1 MRVSPKSRWQLR
13 LAGNSFVL
21 LFLMAIAL
29 SLWLSHEYHV
39 QFDWTYAGQNSLS
52 ETSVL
57 LLQKLNQPVK
67 VTAFA
72 TDRPELRQ
80 GIRNIIDR
88 YRQHYKDI
96 TLEFV
101 DPDKDPA
108 RVRAANVRYDGELLV
123 EYGGARESLSL
134 ANEETLT
141 NALARLGRGGER
153 WVVFLGGHKE
163 RSPEGLASYDV
174 STWAQQFSQ
183 RGLKSRVLLLGE
195 NPQIPQNTSTLV
207 IAGVRATLLPG
218 EVKAIA
224 EYLKNGGNMLWL
236 SDPAPSHQ
244 STAAGRTH
252 LPSPSG
258 RGWPEGS
265 GEGEATR
272 RPDPMRGDTAGQ
284 SLHGLAPVAE
294 MLGIEFEPGVIVD
307 TVAQT
312 LTGGASATF
321 VVIAKY
327 GRHLVVRDFN
337 NNFTTLFPEAGALR
351 THPSQDW
358 QLDTLLDTSASAWLE
373 TGAIDG
379 EVRFDPGKD
388 VRGPLTLGVA
398 LTRRHE
404 GKEQRVVVIAD
415 GDFLSNTYIGNG
427 GNLDLGMNL
436 INWTGGDDAYLNIP
450 TRTVKD
456 MQVGL
461 SHTTLAATRFG
472 FLIVLPL
479 ILMGGGLWV
488 WWRRRKR

>member
-1 MRVSPKSRWQLR
+1 MRVSPTSRWQLR

-21 LFLMAIAL
+21 LFLAAVGL
-29 SLWLSHEYHV
+29 VLWISREYHV

-57 LLQKLNQPVK
+57 LLQKLNKPVK

-108 RVRAANVRYDGELLV
+108 RVRAANVRYDGELRV
-123 EYGGARESLSL
+123 EYGDARETLPQ
-134 ANEETLT
+134 ATEEALT

-153 WVVFLGGHKE
+153 WVVFLGGHRE
-163 RSPEGLASYDV
+163 RSPEGQASYDL
-174 STWAQQFSQ
+174 STWAQQFGQ
-183 RGLKSRVLLLGE
+183 RGLKTRVLLLGE
-195 NPQIPQNTSTLV
+195 RAQIPQNTSTLV
-207 IAGVRATLLPG
+207 VAGVRAPLLPG

-236 SDPAPSHQ
+236 SDPAPVKPA
-244 STAAGRTH
+244 AAGRT
-252 LPSPSG
+252 
-258 RGWPEGS
+258 
-265 GEGEATR
+265 
-272 RPDPMRGDTAGQ
+272 DY
-284 SLHGLAPVAE
+284 GLAPVAE
-294 MLGIEFEPGVIVD
+294 MLGIEFEPGVIID
-307 TVAQT
+307 PVAQA
-312 LTGGASATF
+312 LTSGGSATF

-327 GRHLVVRDFN
+327 GRHPVVRDFN

-358 QLDTLLDTSASAWLE
+358 QVDTLLDTSASAWLE
-373 TGAIDG
+373 TGTIGG
-379 EVRFDPGKD
+379 EVHFDPGKD
-388 VRGPLTLGVA
+388 TRGPLTLGVA

-404 GKEQRVVVIAD
+404 GKEQRVAVIAD
-415 GDFLSNTYIGNG
+415 GDFLSNTYIGEG

-456 MQVGL
+456 MQVDL
-461 SHTTLAATRFG
+461 SRTTVTATRLG
-472 FLIVLPL
+472 FVIVLPL
-479 ILMGGGLWV
+479 ILVGGGLFV
-488 WWRRRKR
+488 WFRRRKR

>member
-1 MRVSPKSRWQLR
+1 MRVSPTSRWQLR

-21 LFLMAIAL
+21 LFLAAVGL
-29 SLWLSHEYHV
+29 VLWISREYHV

-57 LLQKLNQPVK
+57 LLQKLNKPVK

-108 RVRAANVRYDGELLV
+108 RVRAANVRYDGELRV
-123 EYGGARESLSL
+123 EYGDARETLPQ
-134 ANEETLT
+134 ATEEALT

-153 WVVFLGGHKE
+153 WVVFLGGHRE
-163 RSPEGLASYDV
+163 RSPEGQASYDL
-174 STWAQQFSQ
+174 STWAQQFGQ
-183 RGLKSRVLLLGE
+183 RGLKTRVLLLGE
-195 NPQIPQNTSTLV
+195 RAQIPQNTSTLV
-207 IAGVRATLLPG
+207 VAGVRAPLLPG

-236 SDPAPSHQ
+236 SDPAPVKPA
-244 STAAGRTH
+244 AAGRT
-252 LPSPSG
+252 
-258 RGWPEGS
+258 
-265 GEGEATR
+265 
-272 RPDPMRGDTAGQ
+272 DY
-284 SLHGLAPVAE
+284 GLAPVAE
-294 MLGIEFEPGVIVD
+294 MLGIEFEPGVIID
-307 TVAQT
+307 PVAQA
-312 LTGGASATF
+312 LTSGGSATF

-327 GRHLVVRDFN
+327 GRHPVVRDFN

-358 QLDTLLDTSASAWLE
+358 QVDTLLDTSASAWLE
-373 TGAIDG
+373 TGTIGG
-379 EVRFDPGKD
+379 EVHFDPGKD
-388 VRGPLTLGVA
+388 TRGPLTLGVA

-404 GKEQRVVVIAD
+404 GKEQRVAVIAD
-415 GDFLSNTYIGNG
+415 GDFLSNTYIGEG

-450 TRTVKD
+450 TRTTKD
-456 MQVGL
+456 MQVDL
-461 SHTTLAATRFG
+461 SRTTVAATRLG
-472 FLIVLPL
+472 FVIVLPL
-479 ILMGGGLWV
+479 ILVGGGLFV
-488 WWRRRKR
+488 WFRRRKR

>member
-1 MRVSPKSRWQLR
+1 MRVSPRSRWQLR

-21 LFLMAIAL
+21 LFLAAVAL
-29 SLWLSHEYHV
+29 SLWLSHEYHA
-39 QFDWTYAGQNSLS
+39 QFDWTYAGHNSLS

-57 LLQKLNQPVK
+57 LLQKLNKPVK
-67 VTAFA
+67 ITAFA

-80 GIRNIIDR
+80 GIGNIIDR

-123 EYGGARESLSL
+123 EYGNARESLPQ
-134 ANEETLT
+134 ATEEALT

-153 WVVFLGGHKE
+153 WVVFLGGHRE
-163 RSPEGLASYDV
+163 RSPEGLASYDL
-174 STWAQQFSQ
+174 STWAQQFGQ
-183 RGLKSRVLLLGE
+183 RGLKTRVLLLGE
-195 NPQIPQNTSTLV
+195 HAQIPQNTSTLV
-207 IAGVRATLLPG
+207 IAGVRAPLLPG

-224 EYLKNGGNMLWL
+224 EYLKAGGNMLWL
-236 SDPAPSHQ
+236 SDPAPVKPA
-244 STAAGRTH
+244 TAGRT
-252 LPSPSG
+252 
-258 RGWPEGS
+258 
-265 GEGEATR
+265 
-272 RPDPMRGDTAGQ
+272 DY
-284 SLHGLAPVAE
+284 GLAPVAE

-307 TVAQT
+307 PVAQA

-327 GRHLVVRDFN
+327 GHHPIVRDFN
-337 NNFTTLFPEAGALR
+337 NNFTTLFPEAGVLR
-351 THPSQDW
+351 THASQDW
-358 QLDTLLDTSASAWLE
+358 QVDTLLDTSASAWLE
-373 TGAIDG
+373 TGTLGG
-379 EVRFDPGKD
+379 EVRFDAGKD
-388 VRGPLTLGVA
+388 TRGPLTLGVA

-404 GKEQRVVVIAD
+404 GKEQRVAVIAD

-450 TRTVKD
+450 TRTTKD
-456 MQVGL
+456 TQIDL
-461 SHTTLAATRFG
+461 SRTTLAATRLG

-479 ILMGGGLWV
+479 ILISGGLLV

>member
-1 MRVSPKSRWQLR
+1 MRVSSKSRWQLR

-21 LFLMAIAL
+21 LFLVAMAL

-57 LLQKLNQPVK
+57 LLQKLNKPVK

-108 RVRAANVRYDGELLV
+108 RVRAANIRYDGELLV
-123 EYGGARESLSL
+123 EYGGARESLSS

-163 RSPEGLASYDV
+163 RSPEGPASYDF
-174 STWAQQFSQ
+174 STWTQQFSQ

-236 SDPAPSHQ
+236 SDPAPTLQ
-244 STAAGRTH
+244 
-252 LPSPSG
+252 
-258 RGWPEGS
+258 
-265 GEGEATR
+265 
-272 RPDPMRGDTAGQ
+272 
-284 SLHGLAPVAE
+284 GLAPVAE
-294 MLGIEFEPGVIVD
+294 MLGIEFESGVIVD
-307 TVAQT
+307 PVAQA
-312 LTGGASATF
+312 LTNGASATF

-327 GRHLVVRDFN
+327 GRHPVVRDFN

-358 QLDTLLDTSASAWLE
+358 QVDTLLDTSASAWLE
-373 TGAIDG
+373 TGPIGG

-398 LTRRHE
+398 LTRQRE

-450 TRTVKD
+450 TRTATD
-456 MQVGL
+456 MQIGL
-461 SHTTLAATRFG
+461 SHTLLAAIRFG

-479 ILMGGGLWV
+479 VLMAGGLWV

>member
-21 LFLMAIAL
+21 LFLAAVGL
-29 SLWLSHEYHV
+29 GLWLSHEYHV

-57 LLQKLNQPVK
+57 LLQKLNKPVK

-72 TDRPELRQ
+72 TERPELRQ

-108 RVRAANVRYDGELLV
+108 RVRAANVRYDGELRV
-123 EYGGARESLSL
+123 EYGDARESLPL
-134 ANEETLT
+134 ASEETLT

-163 RSPEGLASYDV
+163 RSPEGQASYDL
-174 STWAQQFSQ
+174 STWAQQFGQ
-183 RGLKSRVLLLGE
+183 RGLKTRVLLLGE
-195 NPQIPQNTSTLV
+195 HAQIPQNTSTLV
-207 IAGVRATLLPG
+207 IAGVRAPLLPG

-224 EYLKNGGNMLWL
+224 AYLKDGGNMLWL
-236 SDPAPSHQ
+236 SDPA
-244 STAAGRTH
+244 ST
-252 LPSPSG
+252 
-258 RGWPEGS
+258 
-265 GEGEATR
+265 
-272 RPDPMRGDTAGQ
+272 
-284 SLHGLAPVAE
+284 LHGLASVAE
-294 MLGIEFEPGVIVD
+294 MLGIEFEQGVIVD
-307 TVAQT
+307 PVAQA
-312 LTGGASATF
+312 LTDGASATF

-327 GRHLVVRDFN
+327 GHHPVVRDFN

-351 THPSQDW
+351 THASQDW
-358 QLDTLLDTSASAWLE
+358 QVETLLDTSASAWLE
-373 TGAIDG
+373 TGALGG
-379 EVRFDPGKD
+379 EVHFDPGKD
-388 VRGPLTLGVA
+388 SRGPLTLGVA

-436 INWTGGDDAYLNIP
+436 VNWTGGDDAYLNIP
-450 TRTVKD
+450 TRTAKD
-456 MQVGL
+456 MQIDL
-461 SHTTLAATRFG
+461 SRTTVAATRLG
-472 FLIVLPL
+472 FVIVLPL
-479 ILMGGGLWV
+479 ILVGGGLFV
-488 WWRRRKR
+488 WFRRRKR

>member
-1 MRVSPKSRWQLR
+1 MRVSPTSRWQLR

-21 LFLMAIAL
+21 LFLAAVGL
-29 SLWLSHEYHV
+29 VLWISREYHV

-57 LLQKLNQPVK
+57 LLQKLNKPVK

-108 RVRAANVRYDGELLV
+108 RVRAANVRYDGELRV
-123 EYGGARESLSL
+123 EYGDARETLPQ
-134 ANEETLT
+134 ATEEALT

-153 WVVFLGGHKE
+153 WVVFLGGHRE
-163 RSPEGLASYDV
+163 RSPEGQASYDL
-174 STWAQQFSQ
+174 STWAQQFGQ
-183 RGLKSRVLLLGE
+183 RGLKTRVLLLGE
-195 NPQIPQNTSTLV
+195 RAQIPQNTSTLV
-207 IAGVRATLLPG
+207 VAGVRAPLLPG

-236 SDPAPSHQ
+236 SDPAPVKPA
-244 STAAGRTH
+244 AAGRT
-252 LPSPSG
+252 
-258 RGWPEGS
+258 
-265 GEGEATR
+265 
-272 RPDPMRGDTAGQ
+272 DY
-284 SLHGLAPVAE
+284 GLAPVAE
-294 MLGIEFEPGVIVD
+294 MLGIEFEPGVIID
-307 TVAQT
+307 PVAQA
-312 LTGGASATF
+312 LTSGGSATF

-327 GRHLVVRDFN
+327 GRHPVVRDFN

-358 QLDTLLDTSASAWLE
+358 QVDTLLDTSASAWLE
-373 TGAIDG
+373 TGTIGG
-379 EVRFDPGKD
+379 EVHFDPGKD
-388 VRGPLTLGVA
+388 TRGPLTLGVA

-404 GKEQRVVVIAD
+404 GKEQRVAVIAD
-415 GDFLSNTYIGNG
+415 GDFLSNTYIGEG

-450 TRTVKD
+450 TRTTKD
-456 MQVGL
+456 MQVDL
-461 SHTTLAATRFG
+461 ARTTVAATRLG
-472 FLIVLPL
+472 FVIVLPL
-479 ILMGGGLWV
+479 ILVGGGLFV
-488 WWRRRKR
+488 WFRRRKR

>member
-21 LFLMAIAL
+21 LFLVAIGL
-29 SLWLSHEYHV
+29 GLWLSHEYHV

-57 LLQKLNQPVK
+57 LLQKLNKPVK

-72 TDRPELRQ
+72 TERPELRQ

-108 RVRAANVRYDGELLV
+108 RVRAANVRYDGELRV
-123 EYGGARESLSL
+123 EYGDARETLPQ
-134 ANEETLT
+134 ATEEALT

-153 WVVFLGGHKE
+153 WVVFLGGHRE
-163 RSPEGLASYDV
+163 RSPEGQASYDL
-174 STWAQQFSQ
+174 STWAQQFGQ
-183 RGLKSRVLLLGE
+183 RGLKTRVLLLGE
-195 NPQIPQNTSTLV
+195 RAQIPQNTSTLV
-207 IAGVRATLLPG
+207 VAGIRAPLLPG

-236 SDPAPSHQ
+236 SDPAPTHNS
-244 STAAGRTH
+244 AAGGRT
-252 LPSPSG
+252 
-258 RGWPEGS
+258 
-265 GEGEATR
+265 
-272 RPDPMRGDTAGQ
+272 DY
-284 SLHGLAPVAE
+284 GLAPVAE
-294 MLGIEFEPGVIVD
+294 MLGIEFEPGVIID
-307 TVAQT
+307 PVAQA
-312 LTGGASATF
+312 LTSGGSATF

-327 GRHLVVRDFN
+327 GRHPVVRDFN

-358 QLDTLLDTSASAWLE
+358 QVDTLLDTSASAWLE
-373 TGAIDG
+373 TGTIGG
-379 EVRFDPGKD
+379 EVHFDPGKD
-388 VRGPLTLGVA
+388 TRGPLTLGVA

-404 GKEQRVVVIAD
+404 GKEQRVAVIAD
-415 GDFLSNTYIGNG
+415 GDFLSNTYIGEG

-456 MQVGL
+456 MQVDL
-461 SHTTLAATRFG
+461 SRTTVTATRLG
-472 FLIVLPL
+472 FVIVLPL
-479 ILMGGGLWV
+479 ILVGGGLFV
-488 WWRRRKR
+488 WFRRRKR

>member
-1 MRVSPKSRWQLR
+1 MRVSPTSRWQLR

-21 LFLMAIAL
+21 LFLAAVGL
-29 SLWLSHEYHV
+29 VLWLSREYHI

-57 LLQKLNQPVK
+57 LLQKLNKPVK

-80 GIRNIIDR
+80 GIRNIIER

-108 RVRAANVRYDGELLV
+108 RVRAANVRYDGELRV
-123 EYGGARESLSL
+123 EYGDARESLPQ
-134 ANEETLT
+134 ATEEALT
-141 NALARLGRGGER
+141 NTLARLGRGGER
-153 WVVFLGGHKE
+153 WVVFLGGHRE
-163 RSPEGLASYDV
+163 RSPEGQASYDL
-174 STWAQQFSQ
+174 STWAQQFGQ
-183 RGLKSRVLLLGE
+183 RGLKTRVLLLGE
-195 NPQIPQNTSTLV
+195 HAQVPQNTSTLV
-207 IAGVRATLLPG
+207 IAGVRAPLLPG
-218 EVKAIA
+218 EVKAITT
-224 EYLKNGGNMLWL
+224 YLKNGGNMLWL
-236 SDPAPSHQ
+236 SDPTPAKPA
-244 STAAGRTH
+244 AAGRAD

-258 RGWPEGS
+258 RGWPEGP
-265 GEGEATR
+265 GEGEAAR
-272 RPDPMRGDTAGQ
+272 SDPMRGNNTAGR
-284 SLHGLAPVAE
+284 SLYGLAPVAE

-307 TVAQT
+307 PVAQA
-312 LTGGASATF
+312 LTDGASATF

-327 GRHLVVRDFN
+327 GHHPVVRDFN
-337 NNFTTLFPEAGALR
+337 NNFTTLFPEASALR

-358 QLDTLLDTSASAWLE
+358 QVDTLLDTSASAWLE
-373 TGAIDG
+373 TGTLGG

-388 VRGPLTLGVA
+388 TRGPLTLGVA

-404 GKEQRVVVIAD
+404 GKQQRVAVIAD

-450 TRTVKD
+450 TRTTKD
-456 MQVGL
+456 MQIDL
-461 SHTTLAATRFG
+461 SHTTLAVTRLG

-479 ILMGGGLWV
+479 ILAGGGLLV

>member
-21 LFLMAIAL
+21 LFLAAIGL
-29 SLWLSHEYHV
+29 GLWLSHEYHI
-39 QFDWTYAGQNSLS
+39 QFDWTYAGDNSLS
-52 ETSVL
+52 EASVL
-57 LLQKLNQPVK
+57 LLQKLNKPVK
-67 VTAFA
+67 ITAFA

-80 GIRNIIDR
+80 GIRNTVDR
-88 YRQHYKDI
+88 YRQHYKDM

-108 RVRAANVRYDGELLV
+108 RVRAANVRYDGELQV
-123 EYGGARESLSL
+123 EYGGMRESLPL

-163 RSPEGLASYDV
+163 RSPEGQASYDV
-174 STWAQQFSQ
+174 STWAQQLSQ

-207 IAGVRATLLPG
+207 IAGVRAALLPG
-218 EVKAIA
+218 EVKAIT
-224 EYLKNGGNMLWL
+224 EYLKNGGNVLWL
-236 SDPAPSHQ
+236 NDPAPTHQ
-244 STAAGRTH
+244 SAAAQH
-252 LPSPSG
+252 L
-258 RGWPEGS
+258 
-265 GEGEATR
+265 
-272 RPDPMRGDTAGQ
+272 DPMRGDTAGR

-307 TVAQT
+307 PVAQA
-312 LTGGASATF
+312 LTDGASATF

-327 GRHLVVRDFN
+327 GRHPVVRDFN
-337 NNFTTLFPEAGALR
+337 NNFSTLFPEAGALR
-351 THPSQDW
+351 THASQDW
-358 QLDTLLDTSASAWLE
+358 QVDTLLDTSASAWIE
-373 TGAIDG
+373 TGVIGG

-436 INWTGGDDAYLNIP
+436 VNWTSGDDAYLNIP
-450 TRTVKD
+450 TRTATD
-456 MQVGL
+456 RQINL
-461 SHTTLAATRFG
+461 PHTTLVAIRFG
-472 FLIVLPL
+472 FIIVLPL
-479 ILMGGGLWV
+479 MLMGAGLMV
-488 WWRRRKR
+488 WFRRRKR

>member
-21 LFLMAIAL
+21 LFLAAVGL
-29 SLWLSHEYHV
+29 VLWLSREYHI

-57 LLQKLNQPVK
+57 LLQKLNKPVK

-80 GIRNIIDR
+80 GIRNIIER

-108 RVRAANVRYDGELLV
+108 RVRAANVRYDGELRV
-123 EYGGARESLSL
+123 EYGDARESLPQ
-134 ANEETLT
+134 ATEEALT
-141 NALARLGRGGER
+141 NTLARLGRGGER
-153 WVVFLGGHKE
+153 WVVFLGGHRE
-163 RSPEGLASYDV
+163 RSPEGQASYDL
-174 STWAQQFSQ
+174 STWAQQFGQ
-183 RGLKSRVLLLGE
+183 RGLKTRVLLLGE
-195 NPQIPQNTSTLV
+195 HAQVPQNTSTLV
-207 IAGVRATLLPG
+207 IAGVRAPLLPG
-218 EVKAIA
+218 EVKAITT
-224 EYLKNGGNMLWL
+224 YLKNGGNMLWL
-236 SDPAPSHQ
+236 SDPAPAKSA
-244 STAAGRTH
+244 AAGRT
-252 LPSPSG
+252 
-258 RGWPEGS
+258 
-265 GEGEATR
+265 
-272 RPDPMRGDTAGQ
+272 DY
-284 SLHGLAPVAE
+284 GLAPVAE

-307 TVAQT
+307 PVAQA

-327 GRHLVVRDFN
+327 GHHPVVRDFN
-337 NNFTTLFPEAGALR
+337 NNFTTLFPEASALR

-358 QLDTLLDTSASAWLE
+358 QVDTLLDTSASAWLE
-373 TGAIDG
+373 TGTISG

-388 VRGPLTLGVA
+388 TRGPLTLGVA

-404 GKEQRVVVIAD
+404 GKQQRVAVIAD

-450 TRTVKD
+450 TRTTKD
-456 MQVGL
+456 MQIDL
-461 SHTTLAATRFG
+461 SHTTLAVTRLG

-479 ILMGGGLWV
+479 ILAGGGLLV

>member
-21 LFLMAIAL
+21 LFLVAIAL

-174 STWAQQFSQ
+174 STWTQQFSQ

-207 IAGVRATLLPG
+207 ITGVRATLLPG

-236 SDPAPSHQ
+236 SDPAP
-244 STAAGRTH
+244 T
-252 LPSPSG
+252 LY
-258 RGWPEGS
+258 
-265 GEGEATR
+265 
-272 RPDPMRGDTAGQ
+272 
-284 SLHGLAPVAE
+284 GLAPVAE

-307 TVAQT
+307 PVAQA

-337 NNFTTLFPEAGALR
+337 NNFTTLFPEAGAMR

-358 QLDTLLDTSASAWLE
+358 QMDTLLDTSASAWLE

-479 ILMGGGLWV
+479 ILMGGGLLV

>member
-1 MRVSPKSRWQLR
+1 MRVSPTSRWQLR

-21 LFLMAIAL
+21 LFLAAVGL
-29 SLWLSHEYHV
+29 VLWLSREYHV

-57 LLQKLNQPVK
+57 LLQKLNKPVK

-108 RVRAANVRYDGELLV
+108 RVRAANVRYDGELRV
-123 EYGGARESLSL
+123 EYGDARETLPQ
-134 ANEETLT
+134 ATEEALT

-153 WVVFLGGHKE
+153 WVVFLGGHRE
-163 RSPEGLASYDV
+163 RSPEGQASYDL

-183 RGLKSRVLLLGE
+183 RGLKTRVLLLGE
-195 NPQIPQNTSTLV
+195 RAQIPQNTSTLV
-207 IAGVRATLLPG
+207 VAGVRAPLLPG

-236 SDPAPSHQ
+236 SDPAPVKPA
-244 STAAGRTH
+244 AAGRT
-252 LPSPSG
+252 
-258 RGWPEGS
+258 
-265 GEGEATR
+265 
-272 RPDPMRGDTAGQ
+272 DY
-284 SLHGLAPVAE
+284 GLAPVAE
-294 MLGIEFEPGVIVD
+294 MLGIEFEPGVIID
-307 TVAQT
+307 PVAQA
-312 LTGGASATF
+312 LTSGGSATF

-327 GRHLVVRDFN
+327 GRHPVVRDFN

-358 QLDTLLDTSASAWLE
+358 QVDTLLDTSASAWLE
-373 TGAIDG
+373 TGTIGG
-379 EVRFDPGKD
+379 EVHFDPGKD
-388 VRGPLTLGVA
+388 TRGPLTLGVA

-404 GKEQRVVVIAD
+404 GKEQRVAVIAD
-415 GDFLSNTYIGNG
+415 GDFLSNTYIGEG

-456 MQVGL
+456 MQVDL
-461 SHTTLAATRFG
+461 ARTTVAATRLG
-472 FLIVLPL
+472 FVIVLPL
-479 ILMGGGLWV
+479 ILVGGGLFV
-488 WWRRRKR
+488 WFRRRKR